1 MYPGEIWSCYHTDNT
16 PDKNYKPIIVVEII
30 DDMNAFVVIN
40 TYDNYFKDKLE
51 IKNLVFDYR
60 FK

>member
-1 MYPGEIWSCYHTDNT
+1 MYPGEIWSCYHTTNT
-16 PDKNYKPIIVVEII
+16 PDKKYKPIIVVEII
-30 DDMNAFVVIN
+30 DDLKAFVVIN
-40 TYDNYFKDKLE
+40 TYDNYYNGKLD